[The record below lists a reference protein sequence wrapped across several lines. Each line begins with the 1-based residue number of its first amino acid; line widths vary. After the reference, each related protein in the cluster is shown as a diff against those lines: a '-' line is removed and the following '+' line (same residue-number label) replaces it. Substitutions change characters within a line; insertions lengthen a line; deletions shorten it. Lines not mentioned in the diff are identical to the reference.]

1 MKNYFSSPLLVLSIV
16 ILLVSCLDNNPN
28 LNNRGEDKLEA
39 HLQYTDQSIQHY
51 RDTSYIPI
59 YSDIYSNS
67 RFYSVLLTAT
77 LSIRSTSVKDTTY
90 INSIEYYN
98 TRGELV
104 NSYIDKTLVLGPME
118 TVDYV
123 IDREDNTGGT
133 GANFLVS
140 WGAKRNTKPLFQAVM
155 ISTVGQHGLSFVVDG
170 VSLKN
175 KE

>member
-1 MKNYFSSPLLVLSIV
+1 MKEISKALFIIIPIV
-16 ILLVSCLDNNPN
+16 LVSLSCVDNNPN
-28 LNNRGEDKLEA
+28 LNTRGEDILEA
-39 HLQYTDQSIQHY
+39 HLRYTDKSIQHY
-51 RDTSYIPI
+51 QDTCYIPI

-77 LSIRSTSVKDTTY
+77 LSIRSTSLTDTTY

-98 TRGELV
+98 TKGELV
-104 NSYIDKTLVLGPME
+104 NSYIDRTLVLGPME
-118 TVDYV
+118 SVDYV

-133 GANFLVS
+133 GANFLVT
-140 WGAKRNTKPLFQAVM
+140 WGAEKNTKPLFQAVM

-175 KE
+175 KQ